1 MGEVIYKETKG
12 YVSMDYLTR
21 EKPTVNG
28 RIVVIDPGHQEKGD
42 SAKEPNGP
50 DSSVMKARVTGGT
63 KGCSTKVMEYELNLI
78 ISLQL
83 REELEKEGIPCI

>member
-1 MGEVIYKETKG
+1 M
-12 YVSMDYLTR
+12 
-21 EKPTVNG
+21 
-28 RIVVIDPGHQEKGD
+28 IDPGHQEKGD

-83 REELEKEGIPCI
+83 REEL